1 MGRSSITVAMRDA
14 LPAEVA
20 REDGPDWLVVGL
32 LLTGTFMAVLDFFIV
47 NVAIPDLQRDLSAS
61 ASQIQ
66 FVVAGYA
73 LAYGSALIVGSRFG
87 DIFGRRRMFI
97 CGMILFTAASAACG
111 LAPDARIV
119 IVARIVQGL
128 SAALLSPQI
137 LAILSAV
144 YAGAAKARAL
154 NAYGFCMGL
163 ASVLGQVIGGLLIH
177 LNLFGWGWRSCFL
190 LNVPI
195 GTLAV
200 VLAGR
205 VIPESRAPRQPN
217 LDLPGMLLI
226 ASALV
231 V

>member
-14 LPAEVA
+14 LPAEIA

-119 IVARIVQGL
+119 IVARIV
-128 SAALLSPQI
+128 
-137 LAILSAV
+137 
-144 YAGAAKARAL
+144 
-154 NAYGFCMGL
+154 
-163 ASVLGQVIGGLLIH
+163 
-177 LNLFGWGWRSCFL
+177 
-190 LNVPI
+190 
-195 GTLAV
+195 
-200 VLAGR
+200 
-205 VIPESRAPRQPN
+205 
-217 LDLPGMLLI
+217 
-226 ASALV
+226 
-231 V
+231 